1 MPMYEYRTPTQSPY
15 LTDPVLYGGQ
25 TQGGPANLPGYA
37 GGFGVQVESPSDRIF
52 GGSIAAMKGDAF
64 IGTSRDGKTNGAE
77 ARFTGASMTGRIG
90 RETDPAMLS
99 ATGTMLEAGA
109 RAKADDST
117 ATIGANATLAEI
129 AGYGQV
135 SSLGNSSHDS
145 VVGLGGSLGISAGAN
160 WSTHYGDAD
169 GDGYREYGFTAGLK
183 ALGGLELTYKSED
196 PLGDVARAVPG
207 ASWLLGDTNV
217 THGVGNAISDA
228 GSAISGAWNSLW
240 GGDEKE
246 APAAAP
252 EPAAAPQ
259 PTQAPEP
266 ARTPEPETDFGP
278 MP

>member
-25 TQGGPANLPGYA
+25 TQGGPLGLPGYA
-37 GGFGVQVESPSDRIF
+37 GGFGVQVQSPEDRIF
-52 GGSIAAMKGDAF
+52 GGSISAMKGDAF

-77 ARFTGASMTGRIG
+77 AKITGASMTGRIG
-90 RETDPAMLS
+90 RETDPAMVS
-99 ATGTMLEAGA
+99 ATGTLLEAGA
-109 RAKADDST
+109 RAKADDKT
-117 ATIGANATLAEI
+117 ATVGANATLAEI
-129 AGYGQV
+129 SGYGQV

-145 VVGLGGSLGISAGAN
+145 VVGLGGSLGISAGTN
-160 WSTHYGDAD
+160 WSAHYGDED
-169 GDGYREYGFTAGLK
+169 GDGYREYGFTAGIK

-196 PLGDVARAVPG
+196 PLGDVARTVPG

-228 GSAISGAWNSLW
+228 GSAIGGAWNSLW
-240 GGDEKE
+240 GGGDDKKE

-252 EPAAAPQ
+252 EPAQ
-259 PTQAPEP
+259 ESEP
-266 ARTPEPETDFGP
+266 DLGP